1 MRIDLHCHSNHS
13 DGAHPPAAVVRT
25 AVAEGVDVLALSDH
39 DSLTGIAEARREA
52 QGLGIRL
59 LGGVE
64 LTTHRAGEDIHV
76 LGLFLEPGNDGL
88 EGYLEARRSE
98 RRDRV
103 HRIAE
108 RLAKVGVRFDPDEV
122 LRNAAGESIGR
133 PHIARALVEAKVV
146 GSIDEA
152 FDRYLA
158 NDKPGYV
165 PNRAPDPSDGIRAI
179 LGAGGVP
186 VLAHPVLY
194 KGKDLI
200 PSLAE
205 AGLVG
210 LEVYHPDQAGREAE
224 FRRKAREHRLIQSGG
239 SDYHGHSERRYFAP
253 GRFTCPVESFNE
265 MEARA
270 RPIAASPSARA
281 AGGGA

>member
-1 MRIDLHCHSNHS
+1 M
-13 DGAHPPAAVVRT
+13 VVRT
-25 AVAEGVDVLALSDH
+25 ASEAGVDVLALSDH
-39 DSLTGIAEARREA
+39 DSLTGVAEARREA
-52 QGLGIRL
+52 GGLGMRL
-59 LGGVE
+59 LGAVE

-76 LGLFLEPGNDGL
+76 LGLFLEPGNGVLD
-88 EGYLEARRSE
+88 GYLEARRSE

-103 HRIAE
+103 QRIAE
-108 RLAKVGVRFDPDEV
+108 RLARIGVRFDAEQV
-122 LRNAAGESIGR
+122 LQNAVGESIGR
-133 PHIARALVEAKVV
+133 PHIAKALVEARVV

-179 LGAGGVP
+179 LEAGGVP
-186 VLAHPVLY
+186 VLAHPVIY

-205 AGLVG
+205 AGLIG
-210 LEVYHPDQAGREAE
+210 LEVYHPDQVGREVE
-224 FRRKAREHRLIQSGG
+224 FSRKAREHRLIPSGG
-239 SDYHGHSERRYFAP
+239 SDYHGHSDHRYFAP

-265 MEARA
+265 MEARV
-270 RPIAASPSARA
+270 RTPARA